1 MGVVRF
7 ACKAIHMKRNSGNFA
22 GLGSVPKNRLN
33 DVRANL
39 DEDNAITI
47 FDYNI
52 LSNNFDKHG
61 DN

>member
-1 MGVVRF
+1 
-7 ACKAIHMKRNSGNFA
+7 MKRNSGNFA
-22 GLGSVPKNRLN
+22 GLGSEPKNRLN
-33 DVRANL
+33 NVQADL

-47 FDYNI
+47 FDYQI